1 MSTYSYGPLKSS
13 YFSQFEKMWIEGYC
27 KERKI
32 DLTESNI
39 CTVLSQICKIES
51 PVKDKTSSLIKE
63 AEKFSCYSRDL
74 FIKSWNNILGY
85 TMNAVQ
91 PSGTISENQVN
102 GMKTV
107 NKFFLLEA
115 PKIMADEMQGS
126 YFKSFVIEGISNN
139 ANVLADIKNFNPV
152 SKNSLIENAKQF
164 FTYDKIQMPFPPC
177 RINTT
182 DIKKNEAALYM
193 IPEADKLIAM
203 IAWSAETTKLL
214 STFKK

>member
-1 MSTYSYGPLKSS
+1 MSAYSYGPLKSS

-32 DLTESNI
+32 DLTESNV

-139 ANVLADIKNFNPV
+139 ANVLEDIKKFNPV

-164 FTYDKIQMPFPPC
+164 FTYEKIQMPFPPN
-177 RINTT
+177 RFVKIEELLQHEPVLN
-182 DIKKNEAALYM
+182 M
-193 IPEADKLIAM
+193 IPEANKIVAM
-203 IAWSAETTKLL
+203 IEWAAETVILL
-214 STFKK
+214 NKFK